1 MDVLTDLLE
10 IQTPLPPDSFKATGV
25 LGGCDLSQ
33 PFAYTVTLRTGL
45 SIIQVDQ
52 LLHQPV
58 TITIAQGGPHLCY
71 LNGLVVSITQMPSTS
86 TGSTLLASQSYWDY
100 EIVIVPKLHFLEQ
113 TRDCR
118 FFENKSSLDIAQ
130 QILPEFG
137 VTDVEYRIN
146 GNPPSRPYT
155 VMFNETYLGFLN
167 RILAEDGLFYFF
179 EHSDGKHTL
188 VIGNSNAAFKTLP
201 ASPLMFSS
209 LSGIEASV
217 HTWHRADATTLGTS
231 TMGDY
236 NPTTA
241 STAIKGDEPTIL
253 TAPGVANRTHYHWP
267 SWAPDPGTAQTIAKR
282 HMQAHEARAQV
293 YEGSA
298 TIPDLYVGGQITLTG
313 DPTADGGASDYVLI
327 SVALAI
333 SDQGGAMT
341 NARDPGITLSLTAI
355 PAKTPWQPIP
365 LPKPAMAGFYS
376 ATVIGPQGEEIYTD
390 DLGRIK
396 VQFPWDHRGET
407 TSSGSFW
414 LRVVQPWSGG
424 GWGAQFIPRIGQE
437 VAVTFL
443 EGDIDRPVA
452 VGALYNSTN
461 TPIFPASDKNKSGF
475 RSRSTK
481 GGGAADYNE
490 ISFDDTMGSEI
501 LLFHA
506 QKDHVIEVEN
516 DQTMTVDANRT
527 VTVKKNEAITV
538 QGTQTV
544 KVTKAVLY
552 ESDTSITL
560 KVGDSTIVMDHTS
573 ITLKSLMIKI
583 EAESLLQTDGKIAQH
598 KAGTLMIQNAPI
610 IKVN

>member
-1 MDVLTDLLE
+1 MDFLVDNLAIE
-10 IQTPLPPDSFKATGV
+10 TPITAAPFKVVEVVGEAR
-25 LGGCDLSQ
+25 LSM
-33 PFAYTVTLRTGL
+33 PFAYKVGLRTGL
-45 SIIQVDQ
+45 ALLDVDQ
-52 LLHQPV
+52 LLYQPV
-58 TITIAQGGPHLCY
+58 TVTIGQDGPHMCY
-71 LNGLVVSITQMPSTS
+71 LNGLVISIVQKPSTS
-86 TGSTLLASQSYWDY
+86 TGSILLNSQSYWDY
-100 EIVIVPKLHFLEQ
+100 EIVIVPKLHFLVQ
-113 TRDCR
+113 AHDCR
-118 FFENKSSLDIAQ
+118 FFENKSSLDIAK
-130 QILPEFG
+130 QIFGEFG
-137 VTDVEYRIN
+137 VADTDDRVT
-146 GNPPSRPYT
+146 GSPPVRPYT

-188 VIGNSNAAFKTLP
+188 VVGNSNAAFKTLP
-201 ASPLMFSS
+201 ASPVMFSS
-209 LSGIEASV
+209 LSGIEASI

-231 TMGDY
+231 DMGDY

-241 STAIKGDEPTIL
+241 STAIKGQEPTIL
-253 TAPGVANRTHYHWP
+253 TASGVANRSHYHWP
-267 SWAPDPGTAQTIAKR
+267 GWASDPGTAQTIAKR

-293 YEGSA
+293 FEGSA
-298 TIPDLYVGGQITLTG
+298 TIPDLYAGGQISLTG
-313 DPTADGGASDYVLI
+313 DPTAEGGATDYVLI
-327 SVALAI
+327 SVAIAI
-333 SDQGGAMT
+333 SDQGGAIS
-341 NARDPGITLSLTAI
+341 ASREPGINVSLTAI
-355 PAKTPWQPIP
+355 KASTPWQPMP
-365 LPKPAMAGFYS
+365 LPKPTMAGFYS
-376 ATVIGPQGEEIYTD
+376 ATVIGPPGEDIYTD

-396 VQFPWDHRGET
+396 VQFPWDHRDET

-461 TPIFPASDKNKSGF
+461 TPIFPAADKNKSGF

-527 VTVKKNEAITV
+527 VTVKNNEAITV

-544 KVTKAVLY
+544 TVTKAVTY
-552 ESDTSITL
+552 ESQTSITL
-560 KVGDSTIVMDHTS
+560 KVGSSTITMLPGS
-573 ITLKSLMIKI
+573 IAIQSPKITI
-583 EAESLLQTDGKIAQH
+583 EADAKLAT
-598 KAGTLMIQNAPI
+598 NAPMVSHQSGMMTI
-610 IKVN
+610 TGTPVKIN